1 MSQIFYAEQADF
13 HILKFVG
20 DVRLSQSPLISNFL
34 LKMRKLDNC
43 CGIVVD
49 LSETVAIDST
59 ALGLIA
65 KLGIICRENFALTL
79 SIVSPRVDISRL
91 LESMSMQEVAI
102 ITSQPLTDSAGF
114 EELPEQVVSETHLLN
129 EVLEAHRTLMGLATD
144 NEEKFRDLV
153 SKLQEEQT
161 TSSHL

>member
-43 CGIVVD
+43 CVIVVD

-65 KLGIICRENFALTL
+65 KLGIICRESFALTL
-79 SIVSPRVDISRL
+79 SIVSPRGNTIIKAGDIVVMFVPVKSIKKVQELLSVRL
-91 LESMSMQEVAI
+91 
-102 ITSQPLTDSAGF
+102 DYF
-114 EELPEQVVSETHLLN
+114 
-129 EVLEAHRTLMGLATD
+129 
-144 NEEKFRDLV
+144 
-153 SKLQEEQT
+153 
-161 TSSHL
+161 